1 MSQKLDFAVEE
12 LEDLETPW
20 DWGHFFAGVGTGVA
34 LVGIGVGVAV
44 T

>member
-1 MSQKLDFAVEE
+1 MSQKLDFTVEE

-20 DWGHFFAGVGTGVA
+20 DWGHFFMGAAIGVA

>member
-1 MSQKLDFAVEE
+1 MSQKLISQLE